1 MRMARVEALG
11 RKIPGL
17 RFLLGRTFFR
27 LGLFWVDLVFFV
39 FVLLLEWAVWLLR
52 KCEKG
57 IRGMVCFHGL
67 VCNKMNKVVVD
78 AENCF
83 PFLVFCLC

>member
-39 FVLLLEWAVWLLR
+39 FFLFLEWAVWLLR
-52 KCEKG
+52 KCGKG
-57 IRGMVCFHGL
+57 KELGAWSASMVWFAI
-67 VCNKMNKVVVD
+67 K
-78 AENCF
+78 
-83 PFLVFCLC
+83 